1 VLDNLRKEKQEG
13 RSNLKQLVAARDKA
27 EMQCRES
34 TEKNETISTQLELHT
49 LQLKQIIRE
58 NVIQLVHSI
67 FPITCEGQTC
77 EEDSESLLKVK
88 DALADASQTAYV
100 RGQWVYSDTGHGGRY
115 RIAGAYLP
123 GTGDMAAYQLCGK
136 TKLTII

>member
-1 VLDNLRKEKQEG
+1 
-13 RSNLKQLVAARDKA
+13 
-27 EMQCRES
+27 MQFRAS
-34 TEKNETISTQLELHT
+34 TEKNETISTQLELNR
-49 LQLKQIIRE
+49 LQLKQVIRD
-58 NVIQLVHSI
+58 NVKQLVHSI
-67 FPITCEGQTC
+67 FPIECEGQTY

-123 GTGDMAAYQLCGK
+123 GTGDMARKGK
-136 TKLTII
+136 IRLPKRPTPAPTAPMTPRILSGTSCE

>member
-1 VLDNLRKEKQEG
+1 LRKEKQEE
-13 RSNLKQLVAARDKA
+13 RSNLNQLVAARAKA
-27 EMQCRES
+27 EMQCKAS
-34 TEKNETISTQLELHT
+34 TEKNETISTQLELDR
-49 LQLKQIIRE
+49 LQLKQVIRE
-58 NVIQLVHSI
+58 NVKQLVHSI

-100 RGQWVYSDTGHGGRY
+100 RGQWVYSDTGHSGRY

-136 TKLTII
+136 TVHKLC